1 MTGEHLAIHNV
12 YKAGINNTERNT
24 DSYAYAPRDYSSVR
38 SEDSENSETKRRIA
52 SELNNMTK
60 RASRGLKEDYMYILS
75 NMKKL
80 HEDINTILSK
90 S

>member
-1 MTGEHLAIHNV
+1 VTNEHIAIHKV

-24 DSYAYAPRDYSSVR
+24 DSYEYAPKDYSAVR
-38 SEDSENSETKRRIA
+38 SENSEDVEIKRRIA
-52 SELNNMTK
+52 TELNNMTK
-60 RASRGLKEDYMYILS
+60 RASRGLKEDYMYIVT

-80 HEDINTILSK
+80 HDDLSSILK